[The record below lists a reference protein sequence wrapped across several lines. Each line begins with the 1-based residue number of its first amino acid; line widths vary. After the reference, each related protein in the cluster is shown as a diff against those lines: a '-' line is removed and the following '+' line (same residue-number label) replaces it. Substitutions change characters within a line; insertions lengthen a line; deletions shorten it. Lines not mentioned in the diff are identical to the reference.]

1 MNTKTRLLAFEL
13 ETMFKNKE
21 KDKISAV
28 LNLES
33 YESSTTHYI
42 YGYCGTREKTVS
54 YKAVYIH
61 DNHVYYG
68 NFEISL
74 SDECSYSFDRDTE
87 LLDKTKQEISWILEL
102 DEIKK
107 RINTL
112 ALAIEKGG
120 MLYGHFI
127 DEL

>member
-42 YGYCGTREKTVS
+42 YGY
-54 YKAVYIH
+54 
-61 DNHVYYG
+61 
-68 NFEISL
+68 
-74 SDECSYSFDRDTE
+74 
-87 LLDKTKQEISWILEL
+87 
-102 DEIKK
+102 
-107 RINTL
+107 
-112 ALAIEKGG
+112 
-120 MLYGHFI
+120 
-127 DEL
+127 